1 MNKLIRSTHVT
12 RLFFVFAMCVAGS
25 AYAGDVKFSAT
36 LSGAQE
42 VPEVVTPAT
51 GKIKAKFD
59 KGFTEVTVDLKVKD
73 LVGSLIGA
81 HFHCARPGA
90 NGPVALGL
98 MGPGPLLFDG
108 KRIRGTLT
116 NADFP
121 VKLPVIDECMM
132 TIGIPVNN
140 IVSLAFAMQDG
151 LIYVNVHSL
160 SFMSGEIRGQMRKKD
175 GDDD

>member
-25 AYAGDVKFSAT
+25 AFAGDVKFSAT

-59 KGFTEVTVDLKVKD
+59 KGFTEVTVDLKIEN
-73 LVGSLIGA
+73 LVGSLTGA

-90 NGPVALGL
+90 NSPVVLGL
-98 MGPGPLLFDG
+98 INPGPLSFDG

-116 NADFP
+116 NANFS
-121 VKLPVIDECMM
+121 VLNCST
-132 TIGIPVNN
+132 TIGRPVNN

-151 LIYVNVHSL
+151 LIYVNVHSMT
-160 SFMSGEIRGQMRKKD
+160 FGSGEIRGQMQQKN
-175 GDDD
+175 DDD

>member
-1 MNKLIRSTHVT
+1 MNNLTRSTNVAN
-12 RLFFVFAMCVAGS
+12 LFFVFAMCVAGS
-25 AYAGDVKFSAT
+25 AFAGDEKFSAT

-59 KGFTEVTVDLKVKD
+59 KGFTAVTVDLKIED
-73 LVGSLIGA
+73 LVGSLTGA

-98 MGPGPLLFDG
+98 MSPGPLSFDG

-116 NADFP
+116 NADFAGADC
-121 VKLPVIDECMM
+121 LP
-132 TIGIPVNN
+132 TIGRPVNN
-140 IVSLAFAMQDG
+140 IVALAFAMQDG
-151 LIYVNVHSL
+151 LIYVNVHSDVNP
-160 SFMSGEIRGQMRKKD
+160 SGEIRGQMRKKD
-175 GDDD
+175 DDGD

>member
-25 AYAGDVKFSAT
+25 AFAGDVKFSGT

-59 KGFTEVTVDLKVKD
+59 KGFTEVTVDLKIEN
-73 LVGSLIGA
+73 LVGSLTGA

-90 NGPVALGL
+90 NSPVVLGL
-98 MGPGPLLFDG
+98 INPGPLSFDG

-116 NADFP
+116 NAN
-121 VKLPVIDECMM
+121 IST
-132 TIGIPVNN
+132 TINCSTTIERPVNN

-151 LIYVNVHSL
+151 LIYVNVHTDFSG
-160 SFMSGEIRGQMRKKD
+160 SGEIRGQMQQKNGD
-175 GDDD
+175 GD